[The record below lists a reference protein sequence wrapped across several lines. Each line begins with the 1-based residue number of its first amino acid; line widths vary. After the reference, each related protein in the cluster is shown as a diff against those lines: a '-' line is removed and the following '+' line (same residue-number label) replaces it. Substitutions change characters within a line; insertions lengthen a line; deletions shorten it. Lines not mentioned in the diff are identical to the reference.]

1 MRPRIIQLTN
11 ELADAEL
18 RRRWDGS
25 EIDQINDGNGPDYG
39 CVTYTEQAQDEFNE
53 LTDEIEFVLLENLP
67 TQLGGHAKMPTDR
80 LVYDL
85 INAMVYDLQETADP
99 RNERDLG
106 GEADFYR
113 FADGMSFSDLINDIT
128 QKLAEYK
135 HAIGGV

>member
-1 MRPRIIQLTN
+1 MRPRIIQITN

-25 EIDQINDGNGPDYG
+25 EIDQINDG

-53 LTDEIEFVLLENLP
+53 LNDQIEYVLLNNIP

-106 GEADFYR
+106 GEADFYQ

-135 HAIGGV
+135 HAIGGDQ